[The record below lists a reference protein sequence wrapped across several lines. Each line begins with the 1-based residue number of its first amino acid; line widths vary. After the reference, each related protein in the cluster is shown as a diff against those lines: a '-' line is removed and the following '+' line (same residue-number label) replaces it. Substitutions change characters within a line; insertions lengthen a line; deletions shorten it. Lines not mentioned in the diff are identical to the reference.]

1 MKRNNFCQT
10 DKLLHQRVKDLSESS
25 QKEYNYVF
33 DDIYHLTGRTPTELV
48 KIGLREQDPY
58 ATNDKG
64 EKTYEYLP
72 FRTIT
77 SIHEEYEE
85 YLRKNSNIKESTIK
99 GRLLYFRSLFNKHR
113 IELPDMP
120 IFHIKKPRTR
130 LKELPLDSE
139 LKLAIELSTEPVQPL
154 LFLTPRVTGLR
165 LSDIET
171 FTYNTVLEAT
181 KLYHDGTLE
190 DLLNKNPYEIIP
202 RFELDPVKTKKQGN
216 LCITFATPEWTY
228 HFFRYT
234 KWRQRK
240 YEETVDELE
249 RLKHDVRAKNK
260 HRKNRLEK
268 RIQKL
273 KITPESPLFISN
285 LSRVTGLTKG
295 SMGRI
300 FYDMNEKLMY
310 ELGPDYNYKNEDN
323 NYGRFRAHNLRKLF
337 STTCRVN
344 MVKINVENRNDKFRE
359 LDIVS
364 LFTGHT
370 PPNMSNSEVYDAI
383 EEDSFDSELRQVY
396 TALVPF
402 NTIYREQYDLEQE
415 RQRALELQ
423 KENERIKKDIDY
435 AVNKKISEV
444 FNKYGIEEILKKHGL

>member
-1 MKRNNFCQT
+1 M
-10 DKLLHQRVKDLSESS
+10 
-25 QKEYNYVF
+25 
-33 DDIYHLTGRTPTELV
+33 
-48 KIGLREQDPY
+48 
-58 ATNDKG
+58 
-64 EKTYEYLP
+64 
-72 FRTIT
+72 
-77 SIHEEYEE
+77 
-85 YLRKNSNIKESTIK
+85 
-99 GRLLYFRSLFNKHR
+99 
-113 IELPDMP
+113 
-120 IFHIKKPRTR
+120 
-130 LKELPLDSE
+130 
-139 LKLAIELSTEPVQPL
+139 
-154 LFLTPRVTGLR
+154 
-165 LSDIET
+165 
-171 FTYNTVLEAT
+171 EAT

-202 RFELDPVKTKKQGN
+202 RFELDPVKTEKQGN

-228 HFFRYT
+228 YFFRYT

-240 YEETVDELE
+240 YEEAVDELE

-260 HRKNRLEK
+260 HRKNRIEK
-268 RIQKL
+268 RIHKL

-295 SMGRI
+295 SMGRL

-370 PPNMSNSEVYDAI
+370 PPNMSNSEVYDAV

-423 KENERIKKDIDY
+423 KENERIKKDIDS

-444 FNKYGIEEILKKHGL
+444 FQEYNVEEILKKHGL

>member
-1 MKRNNFCQT
+1 M
-10 DKLLHQRVKDLSESS
+10 
-25 QKEYNYVF
+25 
-33 DDIYHLTGRTPTELV
+33 
-48 KIGLREQDPY
+48 
-58 ATNDKG
+58 
-64 EKTYEYLP
+64 
-72 FRTIT
+72 
-77 SIHEEYEE
+77 
-85 YLRKNSNIKESTIK
+85 
-99 GRLLYFRSLFNKHR
+99 
-113 IELPDMP
+113 
-120 IFHIKKPRTR
+120 
-130 LKELPLDSE
+130 
-139 LKLAIELSTEPVQPL
+139 
-154 LFLTPRVTGLR
+154 
-165 LSDIET
+165 
-171 FTYNTVLEAT
+171 
-181 KLYHDGTLE
+181 
-190 DLLNKNPYEIIP
+190 
-202 RFELDPVKTKKQGN
+202 
-216 LCITFATPEWTY
+216 
-228 HFFRYT
+228 
-234 KWRQRK
+234 QRK
-240 YEETVDELE
+240 YEKAVNELE
-249 RLKHDVRAKNK
+249 SLKHDVRAKNK
-260 HRKNRLEK
+260 HRKNRIEK

-295 SMGRI
+295 SMGRL

-370 PPNMSNSEVYDAI
+370 PPNMSNSEVYDAV

-423 KENERIKKDIDY
+423 KENERIKKDIDS

-444 FNKYGIEEILKKHGL
+444 FQEYNVEEILKKHGL

>member
-1 MKRNNFCQT
+1 MKRNNFCET

-25 QKEYNYVF
+25 KKEYNYVF
-33 DDIYHLTGRTPTELV
+33 DDIYQLTGRTPTELV
-48 KIGLREQDPY
+48 KIGLKEQDPY
-58 ATNDKG
+58 AINEQG

-85 YLRKNSNIKESTIK
+85 YLQKMTTIKDSTIK
-99 GRLLYFRSLFNKHR
+99 MRLLYFRSLFNKHR

-120 IFHIKKPRTR
+120 TFHIKKPRTR
-130 LKELPLDSE
+130 LKDLPLDTE
-139 LKLAIELSTEPVQPL
+139 LKLAIELSSEPVQPL

-171 FTYNTVLEAT
+171 FTYQTVLDAT

-190 DLLNKNPYEIIP
+190 DLLSKNPYEIIP

-228 HFFRYT
+228 YFFRYT

-240 YEETVDELE
+240 YEEAVNELE
-249 RLKHDVRAKNK
+249 RLEHDVRAKNK

-273 KITPESPLFISN
+273 RITPESPLFISN

-295 SMGRI
+295 SMGRL
-300 FYDMNEKLMY
+300 FYDMNEKLNY
-310 ELGPDYNYKNEDN
+310 ELAENYDYKNTEN
-323 NYGRFRAHNLRKLF
+323 NYGRFRSHNLRKLF

-344 MVKINVENRNDKFRE
+344 MVKIDVINRNDSFRE

-370 PPNMSNSEVYDAI
+370 PPNMSNSEVYDAV
-383 EEDSFDSELRQVY
+383 EDDSFDSELRQVY

-402 NTIYREQYDLEQE
+402 HTIYREKYDLEQE
-415 RQRALELQ
+415 RQKAFELQ
-423 KENERIKKDIDY
+423 KENERIKNEIDSVV
-435 AVNKKISEV
+435 ATKISEV
-444 FNKYGIEEILKKHGL
+444 FNEYGINEILNNHGL